1 VREKYDGWY
10 ACPEPLGKLRQK
22 IVTLGAQFTS
32 VNILAARAFPKIHGF
47 SPKFGIPGMQ
57 NF

>member
-10 ACPEPLGKLRQK
+10 AYPEPLDRLRQK
-22 IVTLGAQFTS
+22 IATLGAQLTS
-32 VNILAARAFPKIHGF
+32 VIIFPARAFPKIHGF